1 MGQLPRLSGA
11 LRAFSNLSPDI
22 NSDYSSQNNE
32 MQQKRHML
40 AKKRHKKEGLGWLK
54 LVEKVEKDSTVD
66 KSEVKQGLK
75 DLLRCARQIGK
86 L

>member
-1 MGQLPRLSGA
+1 
-11 LRAFSNLSPDI
+11 
-22 NSDYSSQNNE
+22 